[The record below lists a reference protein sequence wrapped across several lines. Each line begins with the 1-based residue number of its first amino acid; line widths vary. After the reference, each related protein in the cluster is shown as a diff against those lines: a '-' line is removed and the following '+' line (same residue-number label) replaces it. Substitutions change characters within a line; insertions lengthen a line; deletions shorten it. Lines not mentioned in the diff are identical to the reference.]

1 VSAIATIRHLLVVR
15 SRANAIFGVH
25 RQGALSGLARRAEQT
40 KVGQSDKTRPQRRL
54 GFLIGSGVVA
64 VTAALW
70 LVSAS
75 LPGWAASVSAA
86 LQERR
91 GQEVYNASCASCH
104 GGPTGG
110 RIDDYPP
117 PHNANGHTWHHPDCA
132 LVRVTRDG
140 SSGAPEYAPP
150 GAIPMQGFKDKLSP
164 ADIAAVIAFIK
175 TMWTPAQRQA
185 QASFTKEMCFE

>member
-1 VSAIATIRHLLVVR
+1 VVSDQ
-15 SRANAIFGVH
+15 SRGSSNEGPKTGV
-25 RQGALSGLARRAEQT
+25 S
-40 KVGQSDKTRPQRRL
+40 RRL
-54 GFLIGSGVVA
+54 GFLLGAGVVA
-64 VTAALW
+64 VVAGVW

-75 LPGWAASVSAA
+75 VPSWASSLSTA
-86 LQERR
+86 LRERR
-91 GQEVYNASCASCH
+91 GQEVYNANCASCH

-140 SSGAPEYAPP
+140 SSGTPEYTPP

-164 ADIAAVIAFIK
+164 ADIEAVIAYIK

-185 QASFTKEMCFE
+185 QASFTKDMCFE